1 MDFLPTQR
9 TATRSLLPVKSH
21 LSTRNIS
28 IFYFRTPKSLL
39 LYPLLYYLPLP
50 GIALFWQCK
59 SFSPGPPL
67 LRYPLGPPVC
77 ALSRSSLSVPCP
89 TLLCPRPVPLF
100 SVRALP
106 HSSLSTPSP
115 APPCHL
121 PLHLP
126 VTFPCT
132 SLSPSP
138 APPCHLPLV
147 DK

>member
-28 IFYFRTPKSLL
+28 IFYFHTPKSLL

-89 TLLCPRPVPLF
+89 TLLCP
-100 SVRALP
+100 
-106 HSSLSTPSP
+106 
-115 APPCHL
+115 L

-126 VTFPCT
+126 VDTPHPFNSVGVTAAHTRATTTPT
-132 SLSPSP
+132 RLHASNDD
-138 APPCHLPLV
+138 AHAR
-147 DK
+147 K